1 MGTTSK
7 VILATTIGT
16 IVGAAAGILLAP
28 KSGKETREDLSDKM
42 NDLKDQLDELTDKSK
57 QVADDLKQSVKDH
70 HEELNGSESGKGS
83 NNKKTQSAKA

>member
-7 VILATTIGT
+7 LILASTVGT

-42 NDLKDQLDELTDKSK
+42 SDLKEQLDDLTDKSK
-57 QVADDLKQSVKDH
+57 QVADDLKQSVKEH
-70 HEELNGSESGKGS
+70 HEELNGSESNKGS
-83 NNKKTQSAKA
+83 NAKQTQSAKA